1 VRPGKGACCMQ
12 KEREGDGGTVG
23 RWAEAFDSVGIWV
36 I

>member
-1 VRPGKGACCMQ
+1 MQ

-23 RWAEAFDSVGIWV
+23 RWADFDSVGIWV